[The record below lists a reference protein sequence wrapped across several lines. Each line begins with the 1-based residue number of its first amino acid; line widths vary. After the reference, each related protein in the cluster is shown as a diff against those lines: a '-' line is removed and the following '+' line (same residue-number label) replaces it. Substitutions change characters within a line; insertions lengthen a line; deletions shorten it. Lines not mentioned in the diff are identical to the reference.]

1 MILLFPGLALVT
13 LRWRWQKHF
22 CNTYGTHSC
31 AIWSRCLG
39 FEPPGHR
46 RWFAMELIIIDLGKS
61 SLHCLMLC
69 HLNSLYHMS
78 EWSGLK
84 MKWKTTHI
92 FSSLMCVGHSFWLL
106 FCTMNLSGRTITATW
121 WLHPLPFAHYCMV
134 GITQSTRKSIW
145 GICVTGHVIPQSCMT
160 TWSKQNHSLWLART
174 TKARV
179 LIPFTRN

>member
-1 MILLFPGLALVT
+1 MILIFPGLALVT

-78 EWSGLK
+78 EYVWRGNCTYS
-84 MKWKTTHI
+84 
-92 FSSLMCVGHSFWLL
+92 VWLL
-106 FCTMNLSGRTITATW
+106 EVVWKWSERPHIYFPLWCVLDIPFGFCFVQWICQEEQSQQHDGCT
-121 WLHPLPFAHYCMV
+121 HCPLP
-134 GITQSTRKSIW
+134 ITVW
-145 GICVTGHVIPQSCMT
+145 
-160 TWSKQNHSLWLART
+160 
-174 TKARV
+174 
-179 LIPFTRN
+179 